1 MRPVRVRVATLWCS
15 VVFAVVGCAAMPAP
29 TGGVVPVPAA
39 VPARGGETVPV
50 RDEPRREPV
59 RVVAVRDS
67 TPSADAE
74 RVLAAIPEPLAPSQ
88 QVAPPPSTPLS
99 STRATPRNAPVR
111 APEAAYDTLRV
122 GSEADTAGV
131 PVPSPTQPLG
141 SAPGPTLTMPDTLP
155 PPVSAP
161 AVVEPVKPVVTPPSP
176 APRPGEPC
184 WRLQV
189 AAPAEKPK
197 AESRRDAAQSL
208 LTVPFTIEFEK
219 GLYKV
224 RTRDCLTRDAGDALK
239 RRAADS
245 GFEGVFLVDTHA
257 TAAAPARKPAV
268 RPVAKQKKPRR

>member
-1 MRPVRVRVATLWCS
+1 MRQARMRNVILWYPL
-15 VVFAVVGCAAMPAP
+15 VFALAGCAAVPAP
-29 TGGVVPVPAA
+29 TGGAVPVPAA
-39 VPARGGETVPV
+39 MPV
-50 RDEPRREPV
+50 RAAEPVTARDEPRREPV
-59 RVVAVRDS
+59 RGTAARDS
-67 TPSADAE
+67 TPSADAL

-88 QVAPPPSTPLS
+88 QVPPPRSTPLS
-99 STRATPRNAPVR
+99 STPAAPRSAPVR

-122 GSEADTAGV
+122 GSEGDTAGV

-141 SAPGPTLTMPDTLP
+141 SATGPTLTMPDTLP

-161 AVVEPVKPVVTPPSP
+161 AVAEPVKPVVTPPSP
-176 APRPGEPC
+176 APKSSEPC

-189 AAPAEKPK
+189 AAPAERPK

-224 RTRDCLTRDAGDALK
+224 RTRDCLTRAAADALK

-245 GFEGVFLVDTHA
+245 GFEGVFLTDTHA
-257 TAAAPARKPAV
+257 AAVAPVRKPAARAV
-268 RPVAKQKKPRR
+268 VKKKPRR